1 MSLSFFCNFLSA
13 AADNIFH
20 ENVSASSS
28 YSLIPKI
35 IIIPISELS
44 LDSTIWDY
52 VWNDYW
58 GKKNPALI
66 FSTLLITQ
74 SDWKQNNPIY
84 SDNAQILICL
94 ELFPYDL
101 VKCTDKSIKTYI
113 STRLNTYL
121 KNILIIEEL
130 LKTCLCSW

>member
-1 MSLSFFCNFLSA
+1 MNVVSSLSYLCKFLSA

-20 ENVSASSS
+20 ENWFASSS

-58 GKKNPALI
+58 MKSPALI
-66 FSTLLITQ
+66 FATLLITQ
-74 SDWKQNNPIY
+74 KQKNPIY
-84 SDNAQILICL
+84 SDNAQNLIYL
-94 ELFPYDL
+94 ELSPYDL

-113 STRLNTYL
+113 STSFNTYL
-121 KNILIIEEL
+121 KNILIIEEV
-130 LKTCLCSW
+130 LKTCLSSW